1 MSVAKEKLKKILRL
15 LGSIIQFILGHLNSG
30 ENSEKTKSQN

>member
-15 LGSIIQFILGHLNSG
+15 LGSIIHFILGHLTSSD
-30 ENSEKTKSQN
+30 NSENTKPQN